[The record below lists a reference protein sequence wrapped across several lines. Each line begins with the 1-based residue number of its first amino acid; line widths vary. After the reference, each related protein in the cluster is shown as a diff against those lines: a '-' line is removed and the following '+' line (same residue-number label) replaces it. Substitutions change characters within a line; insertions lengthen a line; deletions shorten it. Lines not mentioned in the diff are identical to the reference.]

1 MWQVFIRFLTLGV
14 VSFGGPAAHIGYFRK
29 TFVDDLKWLDD
40 KAYAG
45 FVAMSQFLPG
55 PGSSQ
60 VGFAVGYHRA
70 GLAGGLAAFIG
81 FTLPSFL
88 LMWFL
93 AVAST
98 QWLENVYFQGAIH
111 GLKLLAVVVVADA
124 VWTMFNQF
132 CKDKITRLMMV
143 LSAVVMMLVPLMLMQ
158 FSVLV
163 AAAVM
168 GMWLLRAKQADASGD
183 NAHNHKSN
191 NRYHFL
197 QSVNIKWLWVFSVA
211 LITCV
216 AYLLW
221 PQQSGLA
228 KIFAQFFQVG
238 SFVFGGGHVV
248 LPLLEASVSESMS
261 SDRFI
266 TGYALAQA
274 MPGPMFSFASFL
286 GADLLSQ
293 NAFLGALIATLAIFL
308 PGFLLMLIFL
318 KDWQRLSQRPYVAAA
333 VCGIN
338 ACVVGFLLAA
348 LYQPIFTSSVFN
360 VQDMA
365 LVITGF
371 ALLKVL
377 KPSIVMLVIGFI
389 LAGVVLTLV

>member
-1 MWQVFIRFLTLGV
+1 MN
-14 VSFGGPAAHIGYFRK
+14 
-29 TFVDDLKWLDD
+29 
-40 KAYAG
+40 
-45 FVAMSQFLPG
+45 LP
-55 PGSSQ
+55 
-60 VGFAVGYHRA
+60 
-70 GLAGGLAAFIG
+70 
-81 FTLPSFL
+81 
-88 LMWFL
+88 
-93 AVAST
+93 
-98 QWLENVYFQGAIH
+98 
-111 GLKLLAVVVVADA
+111 K
-124 VWTMFNQF
+124 
-132 CKDKITRLMMV
+132 
-143 LSAVVMMLVPLMLMQ
+143 
-158 FSVLV
+158 
-163 AAAVM
+163 
-168 GMWLLRAKQADASGD
+168 
-183 NAHNHKSN
+183 
-191 NRYHFL
+191 
-197 QSVNIKWLWVFSVA
+197 
-211 LITCV
+211 
-216 AYLLW
+216 
-221 PQQSGLA
+221 
-228 KIFAQFFQVG
+228 VG

-371 ALLKVL
+371 ALLKVI

-389 LAGVVLTLV
+389 LAGVGLVIV

>member
-70 GLAGGLAAFIG
+70 GLAGGFAAFIG

-98 QWLENVYFQGAIH
+98 QWLENAYFQGAIH
-111 GLKLLAVVVVADA
+111 GLKLLAVVVVSDA

-132 CKDKITRLMMV
+132 CKDKVTRLMMV
-143 LSAVVMMLVPLMLMQ
+143 LSAVVMMLIPLMLMQ
-158 FSVLV
+158 FGLLI
-163 AAAVM
+163 AAAIL
-168 GMWLLRAKQADASGD
+168 GMWLLRVKQADASSD
-183 NAHNHKSN
+183 NS
-191 NRYHFL
+191 YHFL
-197 QSVNIKWLWVFSVA
+197 QSVNIKWLCVFVVA

-216 AYLLW
+216 AYLMW

-248 LPLLEASVSESMS
+248 LPLLEASVSESMN

-286 GADLLSQ
+286 GSDLFSQ
-293 NAFLGALIATLAIFL
+293 NAFLGALVATLAIFL

-360 VQDMA
+360 VPDMA

-371 ALLKVL
+371 ALLKVM
-377 KPSIVMLVIGFI
+377 KPSIVMLVLGFI
-389 LAGVVLTLV
+389 LAGVGLAFL

>member
-1 MWQVFIRFLTLGV
+1 

-93 AVAST
+93 AVASN
-98 QWLENVYFQGAIH
+98 QWLENAYFQGAIH

-132 CKDKITRLMMV
+132 CKDKVTRLMMV

-158 FSVLV
+158 FGLLLS
-163 AAAVM
+163 AAVI
-168 GMWLLRAKQADASGD
+168 GIWLLRVKQTD
-183 NAHNHKSN
+183 SN
-191 NRYHFL
+191 NKNESASDNYHFL
-197 QSVNIKWLWVFSVA
+197 QSVNLRWLGVFTVA
-211 LITCV
+211 LIACV
-216 AYLLW
+216 AYLMW

-228 KIFAQFFQVG
+228 QIFAQFFQVG

-248 LPLLEASVSESMS
+248 LPLLEASVSESMN

-286 GADLLSQ
+286 GADLFSQ
-293 NAFLGALIATLAIFL
+293 NAFLGALMATLAIFL

-318 KDWQRLSQRPYVAAA
+318 KDWQRLSQRPAVAAA

-371 ALLKVL
+371 ALLKVF
-377 KPSIVMLVIGFI
+377 KPSIVMLVLGFV
-389 LAGVVLTLV
+389 LAGVGLGLV